1 MRIERVSKANQ
12 SARDF
17 KEILMSVAAQE
28 GVVDSVIDQRQVM
41 GAVVAS
47 CLGWALDLFDLF
59 VLLYVAPVI
68 GRLFFPSEH
77 AMLSLAAVYASFA
90 VTLLMRPL
98 GSAWFGSYA
107 DRNGRKGAMIFAVV
121 GVGVSTA
128 AFGLLP
134 TVMQVGLAAPLL
146 FLALRL
152 IQGVF
157 VGGVVA
163 STHTIGTE
171 SVAPKYRGAVS
182 GLIGGG
188 GAGIGALL
196 ASVTYLTMSAAFP
209 GDLFDVWG
217 WRCMFFTGIISSVLG
232 FFIFNSLEESPLWKQ
247 LAAEKAAKAAL
258 QGTSV
263 RIKVVRSPI
272 RDVFSRDYRSI
283 LLVNLLLTIGGG
295 SGYYLTSGYLPTFL
309 KVVSHAPNGVAAA
322 ILMVCSVAVVIA
334 SVAAGHLSQFIG
346 RKGAFIWIGAVR
358 LIALPGLFLL
368 LPTAHTITMI
378 GFYAVLL
385 SGLGSAGYAPIL
397 IFLNERFPTAI
408 RATGTGLSWNI
419 GFAIG
424 GMMPTAVSL
433 VAKDA
438 TELPMTLAI
447 FLGVISV
454 IFLIGAFV
462 VPETLGQL
470 QQGAVREAD
479 AD

>member
-1 MRIERVSKANQ
+1 MM
-12 SARDF
+12 
-17 KEILMSVAAQE
+17 MSVAAQS
-28 GVVDSVIDQRQVM
+28 GAAVPAINRRQVM

-59 VLLYVAPVI
+59 VLLFVAPVV

-98 GSAWFGSYA
+98 GSALFGSYA
-107 DRNGRKGAMIFAVV
+107 DRRGRKGAMILAVV
-121 GVGVSTA
+121 GVGLSTA

-134 TVMQVGLAAPLL
+134 TVTQVGVIAPVL
-146 FLALRL
+146 FLLLRL
-152 IQGVF
+152 VQGVF

-171 SVAPKYRGAVS
+171 SVALKYRGAVS

-188 GAGIGALL
+188 GAGLGALL
-196 ASVTYLTMSAAFP
+196 ASLTYLAMSSLFP

-232 FFIFNSLEESPLWKQ
+232 LFVFNSLEESPLWKK
-247 LAAEKAAKAAL
+247 LAAEKAARAAAD
-258 QGTSV
+258 GTRNAPV
-263 RIKVVRSPI
+263 EVVRSPI
-272 RDVFSRDYRSI
+272 RTLFSRDYRSI
-283 LLVNLLLTIGGG
+283 LFVNLLLTIGGG

-309 KVVSHAPNGVAAA
+309 KVVNHAPNRTAAA
-322 ILMVCSVAVVIA
+322 ILMLCSVAVVIA
-334 SVAAGHLSQFIG
+334 SVAAGHLSTFIG
-346 RKGAFIWIGAVR
+346 RKRTFILLGAIR
-358 LIALPGLFLL
+358 LFALPALFLL
-368 LPTAHTITMI
+368 LPTAQTIAMV
-378 GFYAVLL
+378 GVYAVIL
-385 SGLGSAGYAPIL
+385 SALGSAGYAPIL

-424 GMMPTAVSL
+424 GMMPTLVSL
-433 VAKDA
+433 VAKTPLD
-438 TELPMTLAI
+438 LPMTLAV
-447 FLGVISV
+447 FVGAISV

-462 VPETLGQL
+462 VPETLGKL
-470 QQGAVREAD
+470 DNTSVRD
-479 AD
+479 PY